1 MVIAEKPIAPHA
13 EHRDRLY
20 AHSGKMVREGDR
32 LQASEKAWGAV
43 AHALKIVAE
52 RRNWPYAGHADAKVI
67 IKRIADLTG
76 NYKAVKQFDDVEELH
91 RNYYADVYPMEDI
104 KTRRASAKVSSPSSR
119 KPTPNCPA
127 TRRGQPNAAT
137 GIATPAGKRKRRCTR
152 RRRGSAGI
160 RRPSRRRREE
170 YAYGH

>member
-13 EHRDRLY
+13 ERRDRLY
-20 AHSGKMVREGDR
+20 SHSGKMVREGDR
-32 LQASEKAWGAV
+32 LQASEKAWDAV

-91 RNYYADVYPMEDI
+91 RNYYADIYPMEDI
-104 KTRRASAKVSSPSSR
+104 KTRRASAKELLAFLKKANSQLPR
-119 KPTPNCPA
+119 NEEGPTE
-127 TRRGQPNAAT
+127 RRYRNRHARRQAQEALHAAE
-137 GIATPAGKRKRRCTR
+137 AAG
-152 RRRGSAGI
+152 
-160 RRPSRRRREE
+160 
-170 YAYGH
+170 

>member
-13 EHRDRLY
+13 ERRDRLY

-52 RRNWPYAGHADAKVI
+52 RRNWPYAGRSDAKVI
-67 IKRIADLTG
+67 IKHIADLTG

-91 RNYYADVYPMEDI
+91 GNYYADVYPMEDI
-104 KTRRASAKVSSPSSR
+104 KTRRASAKELLAFLKKANSQLPR
-119 KPTPNCPA
+119 DEEGPTE
-127 TRRGQPNAAT
+127 RRYRNRHARRQAQEAPRAA
-137 GIATPAGKRKRRCTR
+137 AAAR
-152 RRRGSAGI
+152 
-160 RRPSRRRREE
+160 
-170 YAYGH
+170 

>member
-20 AHSGKMVREGDR
+20 SHSGEMVREGDR
-32 LQASEKAWGAV
+32 LQASEKAWGTV

-67 IKRIADLTG
+67 IKHIADLTG

-104 KTRRASAKVSSPSSR
+104 KTRRASAKELLAFLKKANSQLPR
-119 KPTPNCPA
+119 DEEGPTE
-127 TRRGQPNAAT
+127 RRYRNRHARRQAQEALHAAE
-137 GIATPAGKRKRRCTR
+137 AAR
-152 RRRGSAGI
+152 
-160 RRPSRRRREE
+160 
-170 YAYGH
+170 